1 MKLTIKLKDGS
12 QETAYLSDDTLKF
25 LQNTIMDECDCED
38 IDSIDDWDYVDYAI
52 MMNDELRI
60 FKKKYKEMYGLTEE
74 DEKMPNTLDY
84 ERQKAEG
91 LFKGFLNEIIYFLVN
106 ISYSVSNSPSNV
118 IIRPGCRISSIR

>member
-60 FKKKYKEMYGLTEE
+60 FKKKYNSEDVTSYEVDLDAQESEE
-74 DEKMPNTLDY
+74 EHKNRLLSYLAVYPDALSYAAAFLFVCCEKC
-84 ERQKAEG
+84 
-91 LFKGFLNEIIYFLVN
+91 F
-106 ISYSVSNSPSNV
+106 
-118 IIRPGCRISSIR
+118 